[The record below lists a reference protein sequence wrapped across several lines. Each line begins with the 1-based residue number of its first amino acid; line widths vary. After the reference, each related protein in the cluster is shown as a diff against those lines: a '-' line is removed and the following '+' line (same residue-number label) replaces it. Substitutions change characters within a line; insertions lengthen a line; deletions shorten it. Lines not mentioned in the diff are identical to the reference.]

1 MRYDVEFA
9 LNGYD
14 DDLVYKFTGD
24 DDLWVFLDGELVLDL
39 GGIHGECGGDVD
51 LWQTGPLADELVKAG
66 NDKSEVNQHK
76 NILLQFCIWKEVVIF
91 QTAI

>member
-39 GGIHGECGGDVD
+39 GGI
-51 LWQTGPLADELVKAG
+51 P
-66 NDKSEVNQHK
+66 
-76 NILLQFCIWKEVVIF
+76 
-91 QTAI
+91 